1 MANLDLATL
10 SVLITADASPAE
22 KIFKDVGETSS
33 QQAQKVKNDW
43 KETGEA
49 LTSLGKTLSLSISAP
64 LTAAGVASVK
74 LASDLTE
81 TLGKT
86 EIVFGNLSDT
96 VIAWSETS
104 VESMGLAQETALNM
118 ASTYGDLGTAMGLSV
133 DEAAN
138 MSMSLVKLGADMAS
152 FKNISIER
160 ANVALQAIYTG
171 ETESLKAMGIVMT
184 EANLEQFAMAQGCE
198 KTYKSM
204 SQTEK
209 VMLRYK
215 YVMSMTT
222 NAQGDFVRTGDSLAN
237 QSRKLGENIKQ
248 LGAPFGKTL
257 EPSITSAINTING
270 LVSWIN
276 GLDDGVKRVITTVG
290 ETVAAVPVIITAIGG
305 VITVVDKLKAAF
317 VGLMANPVAAWITG
331 ITVAITALV
340 SISSAMSGVSQEID
354 KTTDTYKRF
363 SEAFDEE
370 VKARVDTSELDKLEN
385 REVNVKVDAD
395 TSRAEEK
402 AQFMATAF
410 DDMEGTITVNGDTSK
425 AEEAIG
431 RFKNSVDKDVEIKA
445 VAYVDVND
453 SEWNKTKSE
462 IEDTTHYTY
471 ANIKESPD
479 YETTRQSI
487 IARAKELA
495 GEYTAIGKF
504 VVDDTSQEGLE
515 EYQKLLAEATTATEN
530 CDEIVGNLDAWV
542 ERQAAIKKTAVYTK
556 LLQQSEA
563 ELALYEA
570 GIIDENT
577 YNERMAALAAE
588 AQKASGAIDGITENL
603 KELNAT
609 FNDGI
614 PDIERWGEIYKNNN
628 EITGEATI
636 ANEQY
641 NASLAALMDRNASI
655 TDAQIVYYGLLQE
668 QEAQT
673 KAMTEAQE
681 GYNQQLS
688 DAKQNYEETVA
699 LQEESANYAEDLS
712 EAYSLMGG
720 VFFTTKEASFA
731 LNKTLEEY
739 PALAGELIKQT
750 GASVNELE
758 PYSEVAKKAGENN
771 ETMKA
776 AIDAVAT
783 GMENGLSP
791 TEALIA
797 AMEKYPEVASE
808 LPSILQATWTT
819 TTEDFYA
826 TANELYNAS
835 EEKQKE
841 AHEALKQAETDYQ
854 AEQEQAKTDYLNKL
868 SQIQSDNNTKDKTA
882 IISHLN
888 EMGVIQNE
896 ADADKILNT
905 QSTVD
910 KVVKIVNEGGSD
922 AVNKVDDA
930 LSEMNT
936 HISSSAPEAEAAGKS
951 VGGGMGSGIHSGLD
965 SWLSRIKSKARQI
978 VKEAMNAA
986 RREADIHSP
995 SRKTRDLIGKPF
1007 AQGIEE
1013 GIEDYTPN
1021 LLRSTRNSMNA
1032 IITAGTGTV
1041 NSNYKLQPANTTN
1054 VAHTTINQ
1062 TNNFTSRTLSPY
1074 EQQTQIKRLNKDLA
1088 GVFA

>member
-22 KIFKDVGETSS
+22 KVFKDVGETSS
-33 QQAQKVKNDW
+33 QQAQRIKNDW

-49 LTSLGKTLSLSISAP
+49 LTSLGKTLSISISAP

-118 ASTYGDLGTAMGLSV
+118 ASTYGDLGTSMGLSAN
-133 DEAAN
+133 EAAN

-204 SQTEK
+204 TQTEK

-248 LGAPFGKTL
+248 LGASFGKTL
-257 EPSITSAINTING
+257 EPSISSAISTING

-370 VKARVDTSELDKLEN
+370 VKARVDTSELDKLDN
-385 REVNVKVDAD
+385 REVNIKVNAD

-425 AEEAIG
+425 AEEAI
-431 RFKNSVDKDVEIKA
+431 RRIDKDVEIKA

-462 IEDTTHYTY
+462 IENTTHYTY

-487 IARAKELA
+487 IARAEELA

-515 EYQKLLAEATTATEN
+515 EYQQLLAEATTATEN
-530 CDEIVGNLDAWV
+530 FDEIVGNLDAWAD
-542 ERQAAIKKTAVYTK
+542 RQAAIQKTTIYTQ

-570 GIIDENT
+570 GMIDENT
-577 YNERMAALAAE
+577 YNERTATLAEEAKKAAE
-588 AQKASGAIDGITENL
+588 AIDANTENL
-603 KELNAT
+603 KELHAT

-614 PDIERWGEIYKNNN
+614 PDIERWGEIYKNNIA
-628 EITGEATI
+628 ITGEAIITD
-636 ANEQY
+636 EQY
-641 NASLAALMDRNASI
+641 NASLAALMKGYATT

-668 QEAQT
+668 QKAQT

-699 LQEESANYAEDLS
+699 LQEESANYAGELS
-712 EAYSLMGG
+712 EAYSLIGG
-720 VFFTTKEASFA
+720 VFYSTADASFA
-731 LNKTLEEY
+731 LNRTLEKY

-750 GASVNELE
+750 GASINELE

-776 AIDAVAT
+776 AIDEVTT

-797 AMEKYPEVASE
+797 AMEKFPEVASE
-808 LPSILQATWTT
+808 LPSVLQASWTT

-835 EEKQKE
+835 EDKQKE
-841 AHEALKQAETDYQ
+841 AHEAMKQAETDYQ
-854 AEQEQAKTDYLNKL
+854 AEQEQAKTDYLNRL
-868 SQIQSDNNTKDKTA
+868 SQIQSDNNTKDKTV
-882 IISHLN
+882 IMSHLN
-888 EMGVIQNE
+888 DMGVIQNA
-896 ADADKILNT
+896 ADADRILNT

-922 AVNKVDDA
+922 AVDKVNDA

-936 HISSSAPEAEAAGKS
+936 HISSNAPEAEAAGKS

-1054 VAHTTINQ
+1054 VAHTTTINQ

>member
-10 SVLITADASPAE
+10 SVLIKADGNQAKQEMAS
-22 KIFKDVGETSS
+22 VGEASKREANKVESS
-33 QQAQKVKNDW
+33 W
-43 KETGEA
+43 KETGKA

-64 LTAAGVASVK
+64 LTTAGVACVK

-81 TLGKT
+81 TLSKT
-86 EIVFGNLSDT
+86 EVVFGNLSDMI
-96 VIAWSETS
+96 IAWSETS

-118 ASTYGDLGTAMGLSV
+118 ASTYGDLGTSMGLSV
-133 DEAAN
+133 KEAAN
-138 MSMSLVKLGADMAS
+138 MSMSLVQLGADMAS

-171 ETESLKAMGIVMT
+171 ETESLKAMGVVMT

-248 LGAPFGKTL
+248 LGASFGKTL
-257 EPSITSAINTING
+257 EPSISSAINTING
-270 LVSWIN
+270 LISWIS
-276 GLDDGVKRVITTVG
+276 GLDDGVKRIIITVG
-290 ETVAAVPVIITAIGG
+290 GIVAAVPVIITAIGG
-305 VITVVDKLKAAF
+305 VITVVDKLKVAF

-331 ITVAITALV
+331 ITVAISALV
-340 SISSAMSGVSQEID
+340 AIGTAMGGVSQEID

-370 VKARVDTSELDKLEN
+370 VKARVDTSELDKLDN

-402 AQFMATAF
+402 AKFMAIAF
-410 DDMEGTITVNGDTSK
+410 DDMEGSITVNGDTSK

-431 RFKNSVDKDVEIKA
+431 RIDKDVEIKA
-445 VAYVDVND
+445 VAYVDVDD

-471 ANIKESPD
+471 ANIKEAPD
-479 YETTRQSI
+479 YETTRQNI
-487 IARAKELA
+487 ISRAKELA

-515 EYQKLLAEATTATEN
+515 EYQQLLAEATTATEN
-530 CDEIVGNLDAWV
+530 FDEIVGNMDAWV
-542 ERQAAIKKTAVYTK
+542 DRQAAIQKTTIYTQ

-570 GIIDENT
+570 GMIDENT
-577 YNERMAALAAE
+577 YNERMAALAEEAKKATDAIDAE
-588 AQKASGAIDGITENL
+588 AEAI
-603 KELNAT
+603 KRSNAT

-614 PDIERWGEIYKNNN
+614 PDVERWGETFKNNN
-628 EITGEATI
+628 GITGEATI
-636 ANEQY
+636 TQEQY
-641 NASLAALMDRNASI
+641 NASLAALMEGTASI
-655 TDAQIVYYGLLQE
+655 TDAQIVYYDLLQE

-688 DAKQNYEETVA
+688 DAKQKYEETVA
-699 LQEESANYAEDLS
+699 LQEESANHAEELS
-712 EAYSLMGG
+712 FAYLLMGG
-720 VFFTTKEASFA
+720 VFNSTTNASVA
-731 LNKTLEEY
+731 LNETLKDY
-739 PALAGELIKQT
+739 PELAGELVEQT
-750 GASVNELE
+750 GASVDKLE
-758 PYSEVAKKAGENN
+758 PYCEAAQKAGENN
-771 ETMKA
+771 EIMKA
-776 AIDAVAT
+776 AIDEVTT

-791 TEALIA
+791 TEALMA

-808 LPSILQATWTT
+808 LPSVLQTTWTT

-826 TANELYNAS
+826 TTEELYNAS
-835 EEKQKE
+835 EDKQKE

-868 SQIQSDNNTKDKTA
+868 SQIQSDYNTEDKTV
-882 IISHLN
+882 IMSHLN
-888 EMGVIQNE
+888 EMGAIQNKE
-896 ADADKILNT
+896 DAERILKT

-910 KVVKIVNEGGSD
+910 EIVRIVNEGGSD
-922 AVNKVDDA
+922 AVDKVDDA
-930 LSEMNT
+930 LGEMNT
-936 HISSSAPEAEAAGKS
+936 HISNNAPEAKAAGKS
-951 VGGGMGSGIHSGLD
+951 VGDGMGNGIHSGLD
-965 SWLSRIKSKARQI
+965 GWLSRIKSKARQI
-978 VKEAMNAA
+978 VKDAMNAA
-986 RREADIHSP
+986 RQEADIHSP

-1041 NSNYKLQPANTTN
+1041 NSNYKLQPASTTN
-1054 VAHTTINQ
+1054 VAHTTTINQ

>member
-22 KIFKDVGETSS
+22 KVFKDVGETSS
-33 QQAQKVKNDW
+33 QQAQRIKNDW

-118 ASTYGDLGTAMGLSV
+118 ASTYGDLGTSMGLSAN
-133 DEAAN
+133 EAAN

-248 LGAPFGKTL
+248 LGASFGKTL
-257 EPSITSAINTING
+257 EPSISSAISTING
-270 LVSWIN
+270 LVSWIS
-276 GLDDGVKRVITTVG
+276 GLDDGVKRTIITVG
-290 ETVAAVPVIITAIGG
+290 EVVAAVPVIITAIGG
-305 VITVVDKLKAAF
+305 IITVVDKLKVAF

-370 VKARVDTSELDKLEN
+370 VKARVDTSELDKLDN
-385 REVNVKVDAD
+385 REVNVKVNAD

-431 RFKNSVDKDVEIKA
+431 RIDKNVEIEA
-445 VAYVDVND
+445 VAYVDVDD
-453 SEWNKTKSE
+453 SEWNQTKSE

-515 EYQKLLAEATTATEN
+515 EYQQLLAEATIATEN
-530 CDEIVGNLDAWV
+530 FDDIVGNMDAWV
-542 ERQAAIKKTAVYTK
+542 DRQAAIQKTTIYTQ

-570 GIIDENT
+570 GMIDENT
-577 YNERMAALAAE
+577 YNERMAALAEE
-588 AQKASGAIDGITENL
+588 AQKASGAIDAEAENL
-603 KELNAT
+603 KGLNAT

-614 PDIERWGEIYKNNN
+614 PDVERWGEIYKNNN

-636 ANEQY
+636 TQEQY
-641 NASLAALMDRNASI
+641 NASLAALMEGNASI

-699 LQEESANYAEDLS
+699 LQEESANYAGDLS

-720 VFFTTKEASFA
+720 VFFNTKEASVA
-731 LNKTLEEY
+731 LNETLEEY
-739 PALAGELIKQT
+739 PALAGELVKQT
-750 GASVNELE
+750 GASVDELE
-758 PYSEVAKKAGENN
+758 PYSEAAKEAGENN

-776 AIDAVAT
+776 AIDEVAT

-791 TEALIA
+791 TESLIA
-797 AMEKYPEVASE
+797 AMEKFPEVASE
-808 LPSILQATWTT
+808 LPSVLQASWTT

-854 AEQEQAKTDYLNKL
+854 ADQEQAKTDYLNRL

-888 EMGVIQNE
+888 DMGVIQNE
-896 ADADKILNT
+896 ADADRILNT

-910 KVVKIVNEGGSD
+910 EVVRIVNEGGSD
-922 AVNKVDDA
+922 AVDKVDDA

-936 HISSSAPEAEAAGKS
+936 NISSNAPEAEAAGKS

-1054 VAHTTINQ
+1054 VAHTTTINQ

>member
-248 LGAPFGKTL
+248 LGASFGKTL
-257 EPSITSAINTING
+257 EPSISSAISTING

-363 SEAFDEE
+363 SEAFNEE
-370 VKARVDTSELDKLEN
+370 IKARVDTSELDKLDN

-425 AEEAIG
+425 AEEAI
-431 RFKNSVDKDVEIKA
+431 RRIDKDVEIKA

-453 SEWNKTKSE
+453 SEWNQTKSE

-515 EYQKLLAEATTATEN
+515 EYQQLLAEATTATEN
-530 CDEIVGNLDAWV
+530 FDEIVGNLDAWV
-542 ERQAAIKKTAVYTK
+542 DRQAAIKKTTVYTK

-577 YNERMAALAAE
+577 YNERMAALAGE
-588 AQKASGAIDGITENL
+588 AQKASGAIDEITENL

-628 EITGEATI
+628 KITGEATI
-636 ANEQY
+636 TNEQY
-641 NASLAALMDRNASI
+641 NASLAALMEGNASI

-673 KAMTEAQE
+673 KAMTEAQA

-688 DAKQNYEETVA
+688 DAKQKYEETVA
-699 LQEESANYAEDLS
+699 LQEESANHAEELSNAYYMMNNSFYATKD
-712 EAYSLMGG
+712 ASL
-720 VFFTTKEASFA
+720 A
-731 LNKTLEEY
+731 LNNTLEEY
-739 PALAGELIKQT
+739 PRLAGELIKQT
-750 GASVNELE
+750 GASVNELN
-758 PYSEVAKKAGENN
+758 PYSEAAKEAGENN

-776 AIDAVAT
+776 AIDEVTT

-808 LPSILQATWTT
+808 LPSILQASWTT
-819 TTEDFYA
+819 TVEDFQA
-826 TANELYNAS
+826 TTNELFNAS

-854 AEQEQAKTDYLNKL
+854 AEQEQAKTDYLNRL
-868 SQIQSDNNTKDKTA
+868 SQIQSDNNTKDKIA
-882 IISHLN
+882 IMSHLN

-922 AVNKVDDA
+922 AVDKVDNA
-930 LSEMNT
+930 LEEMNT
-936 HISSSAPEAEAAGKS
+936 HISSNAPEAEAAGKS

>member
-22 KIFKDVGETSS
+22 KVFKDVGETSS
-33 QQAQKVKNDW
+33 QQAQRIKNDW

-74 LASDLTE
+74 LASNLTE

-118 ASTYGDLGTAMGLSV
+118 ASTYGDLGTSMGLSAN
-133 DEAAN
+133 EAAN

-248 LGAPFGKTL
+248 LGASFGKTL

-305 VITVVDKLKAAF
+305 IITVVDKLKAAF

-370 VKARVDTSELDKLEN
+370 VKARVDTSELDKLDN

-402 AQFMATAF
+402 ARFMATAF

-431 RFKNSVDKDVEIKA
+431 RIDKDVEIKA
-445 VAYVDVND
+445 VAYVDVDD
-453 SEWNKTKSE
+453 SEWNQTKSE

-515 EYQKLLAEATTATEN
+515 EYQQLLAEATIATEN
-530 CDEIVGNLDAWV
+530 FDEIVGNLDAWAD
-542 ERQAAIKKTAVYTK
+542 RQAAIKKTTVYTK

-570 GIIDENT
+570 GMIDENT
-577 YNERMAALAAE
+577 YKERTAALAEE
-588 AQKASGAIDGITENL
+588 AQKAADAVDANTENL

-628 EITGEATI
+628 EITGKATI
-636 ANEQY
+636 TNEQY
-641 NASLAALMDRNASI
+641 NASLAALMDDGTIASI

-688 DAKQNYEETVA
+688 DAKQRYEETVA
-699 LQEESANYAEDLS
+699 LQEESANHAEELS
-712 EAYSLMGG
+712 NAYSLMGG

-731 LNKTLEEY
+731 LNNTLEEY
-739 PALAGELIKQT
+739 PRLAGELIKQT

-758 PYSEVAKKAGENN
+758 PYSEAAKKAGENN

-808 LPSILQATWTT
+808 LPSVLQATWTT

-835 EEKQKE
+835 EEKQRE
-841 AHEALKQAETDYQ
+841 AHEALKQAEADYQ
-854 AEQEQAKTDYLNKL
+854 AEQEQAKTDYLNRL
-868 SQIQSDNNTKDKTA
+868 SQIQSDNNTEQKTV
-882 IISHLN
+882 IMSHLN

-922 AVNKVDDA
+922 AVDKVDDA

>member
-10 SVLITADASPAE
+10 SVLIKADGNQAKQEMAS
-22 KIFKDVGETSS
+22 VGEASKREANKVESS
-33 QQAQKVKNDW
+33 W

-86 EIVFGNLSDT
+86 EIVFGDLSDT

-248 LGAPFGKTL
+248 LGASFGKIL
-257 EPSITSAINTING
+257 EPTITSAINTING

-305 VITVVDKLKAAF
+305 VILVVDKLKAAF

-340 SISSAMSGVSQEID
+340 AIGTTMSDVSQEID

-370 VKARVDTSELDKLEN
+370 VKARVDTSELDKLDN
-385 REVNVKVDAD
+385 REVNIKVSAD

-402 AQFMATAF
+402 AKFMATAF

-425 AEEAIG
+425 AEEAI
-431 RFKNSVDKDVEIKA
+431 RRIDKNVKIDA
-445 VAYVDVND
+445 VAYVDVDDN
-453 SEWNKTKSE
+453 EWNQTKSE
-462 IEDTTHYTY
+462 IEGTTHYTY

-504 VVDDTSQEGLE
+504 VVDDTSQEGLA
-515 EYQKLLAEATTATEN
+515 EYQQLLAEATIATEN
-530 CDEIVGNLDAWV
+530 FDDIVGNLDAWV
-542 ERQAAIKKTAVYTK
+542 DRQAAIKKTTVYTK

-588 AQKASGAIDGITENL
+588 AQKASGAIDAITENL
-603 KELNAT
+603 KELNTT

-636 ANEQY
+636 TNEQY
-641 NASLAALMDRNASI
+641 NASLAALMEGNASI

-688 DAKQNYEETVA
+688 DAKQKYEETVA
-699 LQEESANYAEDLS
+699 LQEESANYAGDLS
-712 EAYSLMGG
+712 KAYLTMQG
-720 VFFTTKEASFA
+720 VFITTAEASDSM
-731 LNKTLEEY
+731 NRTLEAY
-739 PALAGELIKQT
+739 PALAGELVKQT

-776 AIDAVAT
+776 AIDAVTT

-826 TANELYNAS
+826 TAKELYNAS
-835 EEKQKE
+835 EEKQRE
-841 AHEALKQAETDYQ
+841 AHEAMKQAEADYQ
-854 AEQEQAKTDYLNKL
+854 AEQEQAKTDYLNRL
-868 SQIQSDNNTKDKTA
+868 SQIQSDNNAKDKTV
-882 IISHLN
+882 IMSHLN

-922 AVNKVDDA
+922 AVDKVDDA

-1007 AQGIEE
+1007 AQGIED

-1054 VAHTTINQ
+1054 VAHTTTINQ

>member
-10 SVLITADASPAE
+10 SVLIKADGNQAKQEMAS
-22 KIFKDVGETSS
+22 VGEASKREANKVESS
-33 QQAQKVKNDW
+33 W

-86 EIVFGNLSDT
+86 EVVFGDLSDT

-138 MSMSLVKLGADMAS
+138 MSMSLVQLGADMAS

-171 ETESLKAMGIVMT
+171 ETESLKAMGVVMT

-248 LGAPFGKTL
+248 LGASFGKIL
-257 EPSITSAINTING
+257 EPSITNAINTING

-276 GLDDGVKRVITTVG
+276 GLDDGVKRIITTG
-290 ETVAAVPVIITAIGG
+290 AEIVAAVPVIITAIGG
-305 VITVVDKLKAAF
+305 VILVVDKLKAAF

-340 SISSAMSGVSQEID
+340 AIGTTMSDVSQEID

-370 VKARVDTSELDKLEN
+370 VKARVDTSELDKLDN
-385 REVNVKVDAD
+385 REVNIKVSAD

-425 AEEAIG
+425 AEEAI
-431 RFKNSVDKDVEIKA
+431 RRIDKDVEIKA
-445 VAYVDVND
+445 VAYVDVDDN
-453 SEWNKTKSE
+453 EWNQTKSE

-515 EYQKLLAEATTATEN
+515 EYQQLLAEATTATEN
-530 CDEIVGNLDAWV
+530 FDDIVGNMDAWV
-542 ERQAAIKKTAVYTK
+542 DRQAAIKKTTIYTQ

-563 ELALYEA
+563 ELALWEA

-577 YNERMAALAAE
+577 YNERTAALAEEAKKAAE
-588 AQKASGAIDGITENL
+588 AIDAEAEST

-614 PDIERWGEIYKNNN
+614 PDVERWGETFKNNN
-628 EITGEATI
+628 AIMGEATI
-636 ANEQY
+636 TREQY
-641 NASLAALMDRNASI
+641 NASLAALMDDGTIASI

-688 DAKQNYEETVA
+688 DAKQKYEETVA
-699 LQEESANYAEDLS
+699 LQEESANYAGDLS
-712 EAYSLMGG
+712 KAYLTMQG
-720 VFFTTKEASFA
+720 VFITTAEASDSM
-731 LNKTLEEY
+731 NRTLEAY
-739 PALAGELIKQT
+739 PALAGELVKQT

-776 AIDAVAT
+776 AIDAVTT

-826 TANELYNAS
+826 TAKELYNAS
-835 EEKQKE
+835 EEKQRE
-841 AHEALKQAETDYQ
+841 AHEAMKQAETDYQ
-854 AEQEQAKTDYLNKL
+854 AEQEQAKTNYLNRL
-868 SQIQSDNNTKDKTA
+868 SQLQSENNAKDKTV
-882 IISHLN
+882 IMSHLN
-888 EMGVIQNE
+888 EMGVIQNA

-922 AVNKVDDA
+922 AVDKVDDA

>member
-248 LGAPFGKTL
+248 LGASFGKTL
-257 EPSITSAINTING
+257 EPSISSAISTING

-363 SEAFDEE
+363 SEAFNEE
-370 VKARVDTSELDKLEN
+370 IKARVDTSELDKLDN

-425 AEEAIG
+425 AEEAI
-431 RFKNSVDKDVEIKA
+431 RRIDKDVEIKA

-453 SEWNKTKSE
+453 SEWNQTKSE

-515 EYQKLLAEATTATEN
+515 EYQQLLAEATTATEN
-530 CDEIVGNLDAWV
+530 FDEIVGNLDAWV
-542 ERQAAIKKTAVYTK
+542 DRQAAIKKTTVYTK

-577 YNERMAALAAE
+577 YNERMAALAGE
-588 AQKASGAIDGITENL
+588 AQKASGAIDEITENL

-628 EITGEATI
+628 KITGEATI

-641 NASLAALMDRNASI
+641 NASLAALMEGNASI

-673 KAMTEAQE
+673 KAMTEAQA

-688 DAKQNYEETVA
+688 DAKQKYEETVA
-699 LQEESANYAEDLS
+699 LQEESANHAEELSNAYYMMNNSFYATKD
-712 EAYSLMGG
+712 ASL
-720 VFFTTKEASFA
+720 A
-731 LNKTLEEY
+731 LNNTLEEY
-739 PALAGELIKQT
+739 PRLAGELIKQT
-750 GASVNELE
+750 GASVNELN
-758 PYSEVAKKAGENN
+758 PYSEAAKEAGENN

-776 AIDAVAT
+776 AIDEVTT

-808 LPSILQATWTT
+808 LPSILQASWTT
-819 TTEDFYA
+819 TVEDFQA
-826 TANELYNAS
+826 TTNELFNAS

-854 AEQEQAKTDYLNKL
+854 AEQEQAKTDYLNRL
-868 SQIQSDNNTKDKTA
+868 SQIQSDNNTKDTIA
-882 IISHLN
+882 IMSHLN

-922 AVNKVDDA
+922 AVDKVDNA
-930 LSEMNT
+930 LEEMNT
-936 HISSSAPEAEAAGKS
+936 HISSNAPEAEAAGKS

>member
-22 KIFKDVGETSS
+22 KVFKDVGETSS
-33 QQAQKVKNDW
+33 QQAQRIKNDW

-118 ASTYGDLGTAMGLSV
+118 ASTYGDLGTSMGLSAN
-133 DEAAN
+133 EAAN
-138 MSMSLVKLGADMAS
+138 MSMSLVQLGADMAS

-204 SQTEK
+204 TQTEK

-248 LGAPFGKTL
+248 LGASFGKTL
-257 EPSITSAINTING
+257 EPSITSAISTING
-270 LVSWIN
+270 LVSWIS

-340 SISSAMSGVSQEID
+340 SISTAMSGVSQEID

-363 SEAFDEE
+363 SEAFNEE
-370 VKARVDTSELDKLEN
+370 VKARVDTSELDKLDN

-431 RFKNSVDKDVEIKA
+431 RIDKDVEIKA

-515 EYQKLLAEATTATEN
+515 EYQQLLAEATTATEN
-530 CDEIVGNLDAWV
+530 FDEIVGNLDAWV
-542 ERQAAIKKTAVYTK
+542 DRQAAIQKTAIYTQ

-570 GIIDENT
+570 GMIDENT
-577 YNERMAALAAE
+577 YNERMAALADE
-588 AQKASGAIDGITENL
+588 AQKAADAVDANTEAI
-603 KELNAT
+603 KRSNAE

-614 PDIERWGEIYKNNN
+614 PDIERWGETFKNNN
-628 EITGEATI
+628 GTVGEATI
-636 ANEQY
+636 TQEQY
-641 NASLAALMDRNASI
+641 NASLAALIDDGTIASI
-655 TDAQIVYYGLLQE
+655 TDAEIVYYGLLQE

-688 DAKQNYEETVA
+688 DAKQKYEETVA
-699 LQEESANYAEDLS
+699 LQEESANHAEDLS

-835 EEKQKE
+835 EEKQRE

-854 AEQEQAKTDYLNKL
+854 AEQEQAKTDYLNRL
-868 SQIQSDNNTKDKTA
+868 SQIQSDYNTEQKTV
-882 IISHLN
+882 IMSHLN
-888 EMGVIQNE
+888 DMGVIQNE

-922 AVNKVDDA
+922 AVDKVDDA

-1054 VAHTTINQ
+1054 VAHTTTINQ

>member
-10 SVLITADASPAE
+10 SVLITADGNQARQEMAS
-22 KIFKDVGETSS
+22 VGEASS

-160 ANVALQAIYTG
+160 ANVALQAVYTG

-248 LGAPFGKTL
+248 LGASFGKTL

-270 LVSWIN
+270 LVSWIS
-276 GLDDGVKRVITTVG
+276 GLDDEVKRVIITG
-290 ETVAAVPVIITAIGG
+290 AEIVAAVPVIITAIGG

-340 SISSAMSGVSQEID
+340 AIGSAMSGVSQEID

-370 VKARVDTSELDKLEN
+370 VKARVDTSELDKLDN
-385 REVNVKVDAD
+385 REVNVKVSAD

-410 DDMEGTITVNGDTSK
+410 DDMEGTITINGDTSK

-431 RFKNSVDKDVEIKA
+431 RIDKNVEIEA
-445 VAYVDVND
+445 VAYVDVDD
-453 SEWNKTKSE
+453 SEWNQTKSE

-487 IARAKELA
+487 IARAEELA

-515 EYQKLLAEATTATEN
+515 EYQQLLAEATTATEN
-530 CDEIVGNLDAWV
+530 FDDIVGNMDAWV
-542 ERQAAIKKTAVYTK
+542 DRQAAIKKTTIYTQ

-563 ELALYEA
+563 ELALWEA

-577 YNERMAALAAE
+577 YKERTAALAEEAKKAAE
-588 AQKASGAIDGITENL
+588 AIDTEAENL
-603 KELNAT
+603 KGLNAT

-614 PDIERWGEIYKNNN
+614 PDVERWGEIYKNNSG
-628 EITGEATI
+628 TVGEATI
-636 ANEQY
+636 TQEQF
-641 NASLAALMDRNASI
+641 NASLAALMDGYASI
-655 TDAQIVYYGLLQE
+655 SDAQIVYYGLLQE

-673 KAMTEAQE
+673 QAMTEAQE

-739 PALAGELIKQT
+739 PTLAGELIKQT
-750 GASVNELE
+750 GASVDELE

-835 EEKQKE
+835 EEKQRE

-854 AEQEQAKTDYLNKL
+854 AEQEQAKTDYLNRL
-868 SQIQSDNNTKDKTA
+868 SQLQSDYDTEYKTA
-882 IISHLN
+882 MMSNLN
-888 EMGVIQNE
+888 DMGVIQNE
-896 ADADKILNT
+896 ADADRILNT

-922 AVNKVDDA
+922 AVDKVDDA

>member
-22 KIFKDVGETSS
+22 KVFKDVGETSS
-33 QQAQKVKNDW
+33 QQAQRIKNDW

-118 ASTYGDLGTAMGLSV
+118 ASTYGDLGTSMGLSAN
-133 DEAAN
+133 EAAN

-248 LGAPFGKTL
+248 LGASFGKTL
-257 EPSITSAINTING
+257 EPSITSAISTING
-270 LVSWIN
+270 LVSWIS

-340 SISSAMSGVSQEID
+340 AISSAMSGVSQEID

-370 VKARVDTSELDKLEN
+370 VKARVDTSELDKLDN

-431 RFKNSVDKDVEIKA
+431 RIDKDVEIKA

-515 EYQKLLAEATTATEN
+515 EYQQLLAEATTATEN
-530 CDEIVGNLDAWV
+530 FDEIVGNLDAWV
-542 ERQAAIKKTAVYTK
+542 DRQAAIQKTAIYTQ

-570 GIIDENT
+570 GMIDENT
-577 YNERMAALAAE
+577 YNERMAALADE
-588 AQKASGAIDGITENL
+588 AQKAADAVDANTEAI
-603 KELNAT
+603 KRSNAE

-614 PDIERWGEIYKNNN
+614 PDIERWGETFKNNN
-628 EITGEATI
+628 GTVGEATI
-636 ANEQY
+636 TQEQY
-641 NASLAALMDRNASI
+641 NASLAALIDDGTIASI
-655 TDAQIVYYGLLQE
+655 TDAEIVYYGLLQE

-688 DAKQNYEETVA
+688 DAKQKYEETVA
-699 LQEESANYAEDLS
+699 LQEESANHAEDLS

-835 EEKQKE
+835 EEKQRE

-854 AEQEQAKTDYLNKL
+854 AEQEQAKTDYLNRL
-868 SQIQSDNNTKDKTA
+868 SQIQSDYNTEQKTV
-882 IISHLN
+882 IMSHLN
-888 EMGVIQNE
+888 DMGVIQNE

-922 AVNKVDDA
+922 AVDKVDDA

-1054 VAHTTINQ
+1054 VAHTTTINQ

>member
-248 LGAPFGKTL
+248 LGASFGKTL
-257 EPSITSAINTING
+257 EPSISSAISTING

-363 SEAFDEE
+363 SETFNEE
-370 VKARVDTSELDKLEN
+370 IKARVDTSELDKLDN

-425 AEEAIG
+425 AEEAI
-431 RFKNSVDKDVEIKA
+431 RRIDKDVEIKA

-453 SEWNKTKSE
+453 SEWNQTKSE

-515 EYQKLLAEATTATEN
+515 EYQQLLAEATTATEN
-530 CDEIVGNLDAWV
+530 FDEIVGNLDAWV
-542 ERQAAIKKTAVYTK
+542 DRQAAIKKTTVYTK

-577 YNERMAALAAE
+577 YNERMAALAGE
-588 AQKASGAIDGITENL
+588 AQKASGAIDEITENL

-628 EITGEATI
+628 KITGEATI

-641 NASLAALMDRNASI
+641 NASLAALMEGNASI

-673 KAMTEAQE
+673 KAMTEAQA

-688 DAKQNYEETVA
+688 DAKQKYEETVA
-699 LQEESANYAEDLS
+699 LQEESANHAEELSNAYYMMNNSFYATKD
-712 EAYSLMGG
+712 ASL
-720 VFFTTKEASFA
+720 A
-731 LNKTLEEY
+731 LNNTLEEY
-739 PALAGELIKQT
+739 PRLAGELIKQT
-750 GASVNELE
+750 GASVNELN
-758 PYSEVAKKAGENN
+758 PYSEAAKEAGENN

-776 AIDAVAT
+776 AIDEVTT

-808 LPSILQATWTT
+808 LPSILQASWTT
-819 TTEDFYA
+819 TVEDFQA
-826 TANELYNAS
+826 TTNELFNAS

-854 AEQEQAKTDYLNKL
+854 AEQEQAKTDYLNRL
-868 SQIQSDNNTKDKTA
+868 SQIQSDNNTKDTIA
-882 IISHLN
+882 IMSHLN

-922 AVNKVDDA
+922 AVDKVDNA
-930 LSEMNT
+930 LEEMNT
-936 HISSSAPEAEAAGKS
+936 HISSNAPEAEAAGKS

>member
-22 KIFKDVGETSS
+22 KVFKDVGETSS

-248 LGAPFGKTL
+248 LGASFGKTL
-257 EPSITSAINTING
+257 EPSISSAISTING

-363 SEAFDEE
+363 SEAFNEE
-370 VKARVDTSELDKLEN
+370 IKARVDTSELDKLDN

-431 RFKNSVDKDVEIKA
+431 RIDKNVEIEA

-453 SEWNKTKSE
+453 SEWNQTKSE
-462 IEDTTHYTY
+462 IEGTTHYTY

-515 EYQKLLAEATTATEN
+515 EYQQLLAEATTATEN
-530 CDEIVGNLDAWV
+530 FDEIVGNLDAWV
-542 ERQAAIKKTAVYTK
+542 DRQAAIKKTTVYTK

-577 YNERMAALAAE
+577 YNERMAALAGE
-588 AQKASGAIDGITENL
+588 AQKASGAIDEITENL

-628 EITGEATI
+628 KITGEATI

-641 NASLAALMDRNASI
+641 NASLAALMEGNASI

-673 KAMTEAQE
+673 KAMTEAQA

-688 DAKQNYEETVA
+688 DAKQKYEETVA
-699 LQEESANYAEDLS
+699 LQEESANHAEELS
-712 EAYSLMGG
+712 NAY
-720 VFFTTKEASFA
+720 TTMMFAFDETGKASA
-731 LNKTLEEY
+731 AMNETLEEY
-739 PALAGELIKQT
+739 PRLAGELIKQT
-750 GASVNELE
+750 GASVNELN
-758 PYSEVAKKAGENN
+758 PYSEAAKEAGENN

-776 AIDAVAT
+776 AIDEVTT

-808 LPSILQATWTT
+808 LPSILQASWTT
-819 TTEDFYA
+819 TTEDFRS
-826 TANELYNAS
+826 TITDLGQMTV
-835 EEKQKE
+835 EKQEE

-854 AEQEQAKTDYLNKL
+854 AEQEQAKTDYLNRL
-868 SQIQSDNNTKDKTA
+868 SQIQSDNNTKDKIA
-882 IISHLN
+882 IMSHLN

-922 AVNKVDDA
+922 AVDKVDDA
-930 LSEMNT
+930 LGEMNT
-936 HISSSAPEAEAAGKS
+936 HISSNAPEAEAAGKS

>member
-10 SVLITADASPAE
+10 SVLITADGNQARQEMAS
-22 KIFKDVGETSS
+22 VGEASS

-118 ASTYGDLGTAMGLSV
+118 ASTYGDLGTSMGLSAN
-133 DEAAN
+133 EAAN

-160 ANVALQAIYTG
+160 ANVALQAVYTG

-248 LGAPFGKTL
+248 LGASFGKTL

-270 LVSWIN
+270 LVSWIS
-276 GLDDGVKRVITTVG
+276 GLDDEVKRVIITG
-290 ETVAAVPVIITAIGG
+290 AEIVAAVPVIITAIGG

-340 SISSAMSGVSQEID
+340 AIGSAMSGVSQEID

-370 VKARVDTSELDKLEN
+370 VKARVDTSELDKLDN
-385 REVNVKVDAD
+385 REVNIKVSAD

-431 RFKNSVDKDVEIKA
+431 RFKSSVDKNVEIEA
-445 VAYVDVND
+445 VAYVDVDD
-453 SEWNKTKSE
+453 SEWNQTKSE

-487 IARAKELA
+487 IARAEELA

-515 EYQKLLAEATTATEN
+515 EYQQLLAEATTATEN
-530 CDEIVGNLDAWV
+530 FDDIVGNMDAWV
-542 ERQAAIKKTAVYTK
+542 DRQAAIKKTTIYTQ

-563 ELALYEA
+563 ELALWEA

-577 YNERMAALAAE
+577 YKERTAALAEEAKKAAE
-588 AQKASGAIDGITENL
+588 AIDTEAENL
-603 KELNAT
+603 KGLNAT

-614 PDIERWGEIYKNNN
+614 PDVERWGEIYKNNSG
-628 EITGEATI
+628 TVGEATI
-636 ANEQY
+636 TQEQF
-641 NASLAALMDRNASI
+641 NASLAALMDGYASI
-655 TDAQIVYYGLLQE
+655 SDAQIVYYGLLQE

-673 KAMTEAQE
+673 QAMTEAQE

-739 PALAGELIKQT
+739 PTLAGELIKQT
-750 GASVNELE
+750 GASVDELE

-835 EEKQKE
+835 EEKQRE

-854 AEQEQAKTDYLNKL
+854 AEQEQAKTDYLNRL
-868 SQIQSDNNTKDKTA
+868 SQLQSDYDTEYKTA
-882 IISHLN
+882 MMSNLN
-888 EMGVIQNE
+888 DMGVIQNE
-896 ADADKILNT
+896 ADADRILNT

-922 AVNKVDDA
+922 AVDKVDDA

>member
-33 QQAQKVKNDW
+33 QQAQRIKNDW

-204 SQTEK
+204 TQTEK

-248 LGAPFGKTL
+248 LGASFGKTL

-340 SISSAMSGVSQEID
+340 SISTAMSGVSQEID

-363 SEAFDEE
+363 SEAFNEE
-370 VKARVDTSELDKLEN
+370 VKARVDTSELDKLDN
-385 REVNVKVDAD
+385 REVNVKVSAD

-425 AEEAIG
+425 AEEAI
-431 RFKNSVDKDVEIKA
+431 RRIDKDVEIKA

-515 EYQKLLAEATTATEN
+515 EYQQLLAEATTATEN
-530 CDEIVGNLDAWV
+530 FDEIVGNLDAWV
-542 ERQAAIKKTAVYTK
+542 DRQAAIKKTTVYTK

-577 YNERMAALAAE
+577 YNERMAALAEE
-588 AQKASGAIDGITENL
+588 AQKASGAIDAITENL
-603 KELNAT
+603 KELNTT

-628 EITGEATI
+628 GTVGEATI
-636 ANEQY
+636 TQEQY
-641 NASLAALMDRNASI
+641 NASLAALMDNGTIASI

-688 DAKQNYEETVA
+688 DAKQKYEETVA
-699 LQEESANYAEDLS
+699 LQEESANHAEELSNAYYIMNNSFYATKD
-712 EAYSLMGG
+712 ASL
-720 VFFTTKEASFA
+720 A

-739 PALAGELIKQT
+739 PRLAGELIKQT
-750 GASVNELE
+750 GASVDELY
-758 PYSEVAKKAGENN
+758 PYCEAAKEAGENN

-776 AIDAVAT
+776 AIDEVTT

-791 TEALIA
+791 TEALMA

-819 TTEDFYA
+819 TVEDFQA
-826 TANELYNAS
+826 TTNELFNAS

-854 AEQEQAKTDYLNKL
+854 AEQEQAKTDYLNRL
-868 SQIQSDNNTKDKTA
+868 SQIQSDYNTKDKTV
-882 IISHLN
+882 IMSHLN

-910 KVVKIVNEGGSD
+910 KVVKIVNDGGSD
-922 AVNKVDDA
+922 AVDKVDNA
-930 LSEMNT
+930 LGEMNT

>member
-10 SVLITADASPAE
+10 SVLIKADASPAE
-22 KIFKDVGETSS
+22 KVFKDVGETSS
-33 QQAQKVKNDW
+33 QQAQKVKNNW

-64 LTAAGVASVK
+64 LTAAGVACVK

-86 EIVFGNLSDT
+86 EVVFGDLSDT

-133 DEAAN
+133 DEATN
-138 MSMSLVKLGADMAS
+138 MSMSLVQLGADMAS

-248 LGAPFGKTL
+248 LGASFGKIL
-257 EPSITSAINTING
+257 EPTITSVISTING
-270 LVSWIN
+270 LVSWIS
-276 GLDDGVKRVITTVG
+276 GLDEGVKRIIITVA
-290 ETVAAVPVIITAIGG
+290 EIVAAVPVIITAIGG
-305 VITVVDKLKAAF
+305 VILVVDKLKVAF

-340 SISSAMSGVSQEID
+340 AIGTAMSGVSQEID

-370 VKARVDTSELDKLEN
+370 VKARVDTSELDKLDN
-385 REVNVKVDAD
+385 REVNVKVSAD

-431 RFKNSVDKDVEIKA
+431 RIDKDVEIEA
-445 VAYVDVND
+445 VAYVDVDD
-453 SEWNKTKSE
+453 SEWNQTKSE

-471 ANIKESPD
+471 VNIKEAPD

-487 IARAKELA
+487 ISRATELA

-504 VVDDTSQEGLE
+504 VVDDTAQDGLE
-515 EYQKLLAEATTATEN
+515 EYQQLLAEATIATE
-530 CDEIVGNLDAWV
+530 DFDDIVGNMDAWV
-542 ERQAAIKKTAVYTK
+542 DRQAAIQKTTIYTQ

-563 ELALYEA
+563 ELALFEA

-577 YNERMAALAAE
+577 YRERTNALADEAKKAAE
-588 AQKASGAIDGITENL
+588 AIDAEAESL
-603 KELNAT
+603 KELHAT

-614 PDIERWGEIYKNNN
+614 DDTGRWADINLELHSGTDK
-628 EITGEATI
+628 ATI
-636 ANEQY
+636 SNEQY
-641 NASLAALMDRNASI
+641 NASLKALMEGTATT

-673 KAMTEAQE
+673 QAMTEAQE

-688 DAKQNYEETVA
+688 DAKQKYEETVA
-699 LQEESANYAEDLS
+699 LQEESANHAEELS
-712 EAYSLMGG
+712 DAY
-720 VFFTTKEASFA
+720 TTMMFSFDETGKASA
-731 LNKTLEEY
+731 AMNETLEAY
-739 PALAGELIKQT
+739 PALAGELVEQT
-750 GASVNELE
+750 GASIDKLN
-758 PYSEVAKKAGENN
+758 PYCEAAQKAGENN

-776 AIDAVAT
+776 AIDEVAT

-791 TEALIA
+791 TEALMA
-797 AMEKYPEVASE
+797 AMEKFPEVAGE
-808 LPSILQATWTT
+808 LPSVLQATWTT
-819 TTEDFYA
+819 TTEDFRS
-826 TANELYNAS
+826 TITDLGQMTV
-835 EEKQKE
+835 EKQEE

-868 SQIQSDNNTKDKTA
+868 SQIQSDYNTEDKTA
-882 IISHLN
+882 IMSHLN
-888 EMGVIQNE
+888 EMGVIKNE
-896 ADADKILNT
+896 ADADNILNT

-910 KVVKIVNEGGSD
+910 EIVRIVNEGGSD
-922 AVNKVDDA
+922 AVDKVDDA
-930 LSEMNT
+930 LGEMNT

-965 SWLSRIKSKARQI
+965 GWLSRIKSKARQI
-978 VKEAMNAA
+978 VKDAMNAA
-986 RREADIHSP
+986 RQEADIHSP

>member
-33 QQAQKVKNDW
+33 QQAQRIKNDW

-86 EIVFGNLSDT
+86 EVVFGDLSDT

-138 MSMSLVKLGADMAS
+138 MSMSLVQLGADMAS

-248 LGAPFGKTL
+248 LGASFGKTL
-257 EPSITSAINTING
+257 EPSITSAISTING
-270 LVSWIN
+270 LVSWIS
-276 GLDDGVKRVITTVG
+276 GLDDEVKRVIITVG
-290 ETVAAVPVIITAIGG
+290 EIVAAVPVIITAIGG
-305 VITVVDKLKAAF
+305 IITVVDKLKVAF

-340 SISSAMSGVSQEID
+340 AIGTAMSGVSQEID

-370 VKARVDTSELDKLEN
+370 VKARVDTSELDKLDN
-385 REVNVKVDAD
+385 REVNVKVSAD

-431 RFKNSVDKDVEIKA
+431 RIDKNVEIDA
-445 VAYVDVND
+445 VAYVDVDD
-453 SEWNKTKSE
+453 SEWNQTKSE

-471 ANIKESPD
+471 ANIKEAPD

-487 IARAKELA
+487 ISRATELA

-515 EYQKLLAEATTATEN
+515 EYQQLLAEATIATEN
-530 CDEIVGNLDAWV
+530 FDDIVGNMDAWAD
-542 ERQAAIKKTAVYTK
+542 RQAAIQKTTIYTQ

-577 YNERMAALAAE
+577 YKERMAALADEAKKAADAVDANTEAIKRSNAE
-588 AQKASGAIDGITENL
+588 
-603 KELNAT
+603 

-614 PDIERWGEIYKNNN
+614 PDIERWGETFKNNN

-636 ANEQY
+636 TNEQY
-641 NASLAALMDRNASI
+641 NASLAALMEGNASI

-688 DAKQNYEETVA
+688 DAKQKYEETVA
-699 LQEESANYAEDLS
+699 LQEESANHAEELSNAYYMMNNSFYATKD
-712 EAYSLMGG
+712 ASL
-720 VFFTTKEASFA
+720 A
-731 LNKTLEEY
+731 LNNTLEEY
-739 PALAGELIKQT
+739 PRLAGELIKQT
-750 GASVNELE
+750 GASVNELY
-758 PYSEVAKKAGENN
+758 PYSEAAKEAGENN

-776 AIDAVAT
+776 AIDEVTA

-819 TTEDFYA
+819 TVEDFQA
-826 TANELYNAS
+826 TTNELFNAS

-854 AEQEQAKTDYLNKL
+854 AEQEQAKTDYLNRL
-868 SQIQSDNNTKDKTA
+868 SQIQSDNNTKDKIA

-910 KVVKIVNEGGSD
+910 KVVKIVNDGGSD
-922 AVNKVDDA
+922 AVDKVDNA
-930 LSEMNT
+930 LGEMNT

>member
-1 MANLDLATL
+1 M
-10 SVLITADASPAE
+10 
-22 KIFKDVGETSS
+22 
-33 QQAQKVKNDW
+33 
-43 KETGEA
+43 
-49 LTSLGKTLSLSISAP
+49 
-64 LTAAGVASVK
+64 
-74 LASDLTE
+74 
-81 TLGKT
+81 
-86 EIVFGNLSDT
+86 
-96 VIAWSETS
+96 
-104 VESMGLAQETALNM
+104 
-118 ASTYGDLGTAMGLSV
+118 
-133 DEAAN
+133 
-138 MSMSLVKLGADMAS
+138 
-152 FKNISIER
+152 
-160 ANVALQAIYTG
+160 
-171 ETESLKAMGIVMT
+171 
-184 EANLEQFAMAQGCE
+184 
-198 KTYKSM
+198 
-204 SQTEK
+204 
-209 VMLRYK
+209 
-215 YVMSMTT
+215 
-222 NAQGDFVRTGDSLAN
+222 
-237 QSRKLGENIKQ
+237 
-248 LGAPFGKTL
+248 
-257 EPSITSAINTING
+257 
-270 LVSWIN
+270 
-276 GLDDGVKRVITTVG
+276 
-290 ETVAAVPVIITAIGG
+290 
-305 VITVVDKLKAAF
+305 
-317 VGLMANPVAAWITG
+317 
-331 ITVAITALV
+331 
-340 SISSAMSGVSQEID
+340 
-354 KTTDTYKRF
+354 
-363 SEAFDEE
+363 
-370 VKARVDTSELDKLEN
+370 
-385 REVNVKVDAD
+385 
-395 TSRAEEK
+395 
-402 AQFMATAF
+402 
-410 DDMEGTITVNGDTSK
+410 
-425 AEEAIG
+425 
-431 RFKNSVDKDVEIKA
+431 
-445 VAYVDVND
+445 
-453 SEWNKTKSE
+453 
-462 IEDTTHYTY
+462 
-471 ANIKESPD
+471 
-479 YETTRQSI
+479 
-487 IARAKELA
+487 
-495 GEYTAIGKF
+495 
-504 VVDDTSQEGLE
+504 
-515 EYQKLLAEATTATEN
+515 
-530 CDEIVGNLDAWV
+530 DAWV
-542 ERQAAIKKTAVYTK
+542 DRQAAIKKTTIYTQ

-563 ELALYEA
+563 ELALWEA

-577 YNERMAALAAE
+577 YKERTAALAEEAKKAAE
-588 AQKASGAIDGITENL
+588 AIDTEAENL
-603 KELNAT
+603 KELNTT

-614 PDIERWGEIYKNNN
+614 PDVERWGEIYKNNSG
-628 EITGEATI
+628 TVGEATI
-636 ANEQY
+636 TQEQF
-641 NASLAALMDRNASI
+641 NASLAALMDGYASI
-655 TDAQIVYYGLLQE
+655 SDAQIVYYGLLQE

-673 KAMTEAQE
+673 QAMTEAQE

-739 PALAGELIKQT
+739 PTLAGELIKQT
-750 GASVNELE
+750 GASVDELE

-835 EEKQKE
+835 EEKQRE

-854 AEQEQAKTDYLNKL
+854 AEQEQAKTDYLNRL
-868 SQIQSDNNTKDKTA
+868 SQIQSDYNTEYKTV
-882 IISHLN
+882 IMSHLN
-888 EMGVIQNE
+888 EMGVIKNE
-896 ADADKILNT
+896 ADADNILNT

-910 KVVKIVNEGGSD
+910 KVVKIVNDGGSD
-922 AVNKVDDA
+922 AVDKVDNA
-930 LSEMNT
+930 LGEMNT

>member
-10 SVLITADASPAE
+10 SVLIKADGNQAKQEMAS
-22 KIFKDVGETSS
+22 VGEASKREANKVESS
-33 QQAQKVKNDW
+33 W

-138 MSMSLVKLGADMAS
+138 MSMSLVQLGADMAS

-248 LGAPFGKTL
+248 LGASFGKIL
-257 EPSITSAINTING
+257 EPSITNAINTING

-276 GLDDGVKRVITTVG
+276 GLDDGVKRVITTG
-290 ETVAAVPVIITAIGG
+290 AEIVAAVPVIITAIGG
-305 VITVVDKLKAAF
+305 VILVVDKLKAAF

-340 SISSAMSGVSQEID
+340 AISSTMSDVSQEID

-363 SEAFDEE
+363 SETFDKE
-370 VKARVDTSELDKLEN
+370 VKARVDTSELDKLDN

-402 AQFMATAF
+402 AKFMATAF

-425 AEEAIG
+425 AEEAI
-431 RFKNSVDKDVEIKA
+431 RRIDKNVEIEA
-445 VAYVDVND
+445 VAYVDVDD

-487 IARAKELA
+487 IARAEELA

-504 VVDDTSQEGLE
+504 VVDDTSQEGLA
-515 EYQKLLAEATTATEN
+515 EYQQLLAEATIATEN
-530 CDEIVGNLDAWV
+530 FDDIVGNMDAWV
-542 ERQAAIKKTAVYTK
+542 DRQAAIKKTTIYTQ

-563 ELALYEA
+563 ELVLWEA

-577 YNERMAALAAE
+577 YNERTAALAEEAKKAAE
-588 AQKASGAIDGITENL
+588 AIDAEAENL
-603 KELNAT
+603 KGLNAT

-614 PDIERWGEIYKNNN
+614 PDVERWGETFKNNKAM
-628 EITGEATI
+628 TGEATI
-636 ANEQY
+636 TQEQY
-641 NASLAALMDRNASI
+641 NASLAAFMGGSRDI
-655 TDAQIVYYGLLQE
+655 TNAQIVYYGLLQE

-673 KAMTEAQE
+673 KAMTEAQV

-688 DAKQNYEETVA
+688 DAKQKYEETVA
-699 LQEESANYAEDLS
+699 LQEESANHAEELS
-712 EAYSLMGG
+712 NAYLTMQGVFITAASASDSMNRTLEAYP
-720 VFFTTKEASFA
+720 T
-731 LNKTLEEY
+731 
-739 PALAGELIKQT
+739 LAGELIKQT

-758 PYSEVAKKAGENN
+758 PYCEAAKKAGENN

-776 AIDAVAT
+776 AIDEVAT
-783 GMENGLSP
+783 GMENGLSH

-797 AMEKYPEVASE
+797 AMEKFPEVASE
-808 LPSILQATWTT
+808 LPSVLQATWTT
-819 TTEDFYA
+819 TVEDFYA
-826 TANELYNAS
+826 TAKELYNAS
-835 EEKQKE
+835 EDKQKE
-841 AHEALKQAETDYQ
+841 AHEAMKQAETDYQ
-854 AEQEQAKTDYLNKL
+854 AEQEQAKTDYLNRL
-868 SQIQSDNNTKDKTA
+868 SQLQSENNTKDKTA

-888 EMGVIQNE
+888 DMGVIQNE
-896 ADADKILNT
+896 ADAEKILNT

-910 KVVKIVNEGGSD
+910 EIVKIVNEGGSD
-922 AVNKVDDA
+922 AVDKVDDA

-936 HISSSAPEAEAAGKS
+936 HISSNAPEAEAAGKS

-965 SWLSRIKSKARQI
+965 SWLSRIKAKARQI

-1054 VAHTTINQ
+1054 VAHTTTINQ

>member
-86 EIVFGNLSDT
+86 EVVFGNLSDT

-160 ANVALQAIYTG
+160 ANVALQAVYTG

-248 LGAPFGKTL
+248 LGASFGKTL
-257 EPSITSAINTING
+257 EPSITSAISTING
-270 LVSWIN
+270 LVSWIS
-276 GLDDGVKRVITTVG
+276 GLDDEVKRVIITG
-290 ETVAAVPVIITAIGG
+290 AEIVAAVPVIITAIGG
-305 VITVVDKLKAAF
+305 IITVVDKLKVAF

-340 SISSAMSGVSQEID
+340 AISSAMSGVSQEID

-370 VKARVDTSELDKLEN
+370 VKARVDTSELDKLDN

-425 AEEAIG
+425 AEEAI
-431 RFKNSVDKDVEIKA
+431 RRIDKDVEIKA

-471 ANIKESPD
+471 ANIKEAPD

-487 IARAKELA
+487 IARAEELA

-515 EYQKLLAEATTATEN
+515 EYQQLLAEATTATEN
-530 CDEIVGNLDAWV
+530 FDEIVGNMDAWV
-542 ERQAAIKKTAVYTK
+542 DRQAAIKKTTIYTQ

-563 ELALYEA
+563 ELALWEA

-577 YNERMAALAAE
+577 YNERMAALAEE
-588 AQKASGAIDGITENL
+588 AQKAADAVDANTEAIKRG
-603 KELNAT
+603 NAE

-636 ANEQY
+636 TQEQY
-641 NASLAALMDRNASI
+641 NASLAALMDDGTIASI

-673 KAMTEAQE
+673 QAMTEAQE

-688 DAKQNYEETVA
+688 DAKQKYEETVA

-712 EAYSLMGG
+712 EAYYMMNNSFYATKDASLAMN
-720 VFFTTKEASFA
+720 E
-731 LNKTLEEY
+731 TLKAY

-758 PYSEVAKKAGENN
+758 PYSEAAKVAGENN

-776 AIDAVAT
+776 AIDEVST
-783 GMENGLSP
+783 GMENGLSH

-797 AMEKYPEVASE
+797 AMEKFPEVASE

-819 TTEDFYA
+819 TVEDFQA
-826 TANELYNAS
+826 TTNELFNAS

-868 SQIQSDNNTKDKTA
+868 SQIQSDYNTEDKTV
-882 IISHLN
+882 IMSHLN

-922 AVNKVDDA
+922 AVDKVDDA

-936 HISSSAPEAEAAGKS
+936 HISSNAPEAEAAGKS

-1054 VAHTTINQ
+1054 VAHTTTINQ

>member
-33 QQAQKVKNDW
+33 QQAQRIKNDW

-64 LTAAGVASVK
+64 LTAAGVACVK
-74 LASDLTE
+74 LASNLTE

-248 LGAPFGKTL
+248 LGASFGKTL

-363 SEAFDEE
+363 SEAFNEE
-370 VKARVDTSELDKLEN
+370 VKARVDTSELDKLDN

-431 RFKNSVDKDVEIKA
+431 RIDKDVEIKA

-453 SEWNKTKSE
+453 SEWNQTKSE

-515 EYQKLLAEATTATEN
+515 EYQQLLAEATTATEN
-530 CDEIVGNLDAWV
+530 FDDIVGNMDAWV
-542 ERQAAIKKTAVYTK
+542 DRQAAIQKTTIYTQ

-570 GIIDENT
+570 GMIDENA
-577 YNERMAALAAE
+577 YKERMAALADE
-588 AQKASGAIDGITENL
+588 AQKASGAIDANTEAI
-603 KELNAT
+603 KRSNAT

-628 EITGEATI
+628 GTVGEATI
-636 ANEQY
+636 TQEQY
-641 NASLAALMDRNASI
+641 NASLAALMDDGTIASI

-688 DAKQNYEETVA
+688 DAKQKYEETVA
-699 LQEESANYAEDLS
+699 LQEESANHAEELSNAYYMMNNSFYATKD
-712 EAYSLMGG
+712 ASL
-720 VFFTTKEASFA
+720 A
-731 LNKTLEEY
+731 LNNTLEEY
-739 PALAGELIKQT
+739 PRLAGELIKQT
-750 GASVNELE
+750 GASVNELY
-758 PYSEVAKKAGENN
+758 PYCEAAKEAGENN

-776 AIDAVAT
+776 AIDEVAT

-819 TTEDFYA
+819 TVEDFQA
-826 TANELYNAS
+826 TTNELFNAS

-854 AEQEQAKTDYLNKL
+854 AEQEQAKTDYLNRL
-868 SQIQSDNNTKDKTA
+868 SQIQSDYNTEQKTV
-882 IISHLN
+882 IMSHLN
-888 EMGVIQNE
+888 DMGVIQNE

-922 AVNKVDDA
+922 AVDKVDDA

>member
-10 SVLITADASPAE
+10 SVLIKADASPAE
-22 KIFKDVGETSS
+22 KVFKDVGETSS
-33 QQAQKVKNDW
+33 QQAQKVKNNW

-64 LTAAGVASVK
+64 LTAAGVACVK

-86 EIVFGNLSDT
+86 EVVFGDLSDT

-133 DEAAN
+133 NEATN
-138 MSMSLVKLGADMAS
+138 MSMSLVQLGADMAS

-248 LGAPFGKTL
+248 LGASFGKIL
-257 EPSITSAINTING
+257 EPTITSVISTING
-270 LVSWIN
+270 LVSWIS
-276 GLDDGVKRVITTVG
+276 GLDEGVKRIIITVA
-290 ETVAAVPVIITAIGG
+290 EIVAAVPVIITAIGG
-305 VITVVDKLKAAF
+305 VILVVDKLKVAF

-340 SISSAMSGVSQEID
+340 AIGTAMSGVSQEID

-370 VKARVDTSELDKLEN
+370 VKARVDTSELDKLDN

-431 RFKNSVDKDVEIKA
+431 RIDKDVEIDA
-445 VAYVDVND
+445 VAYVDVDD
-453 SEWNKTKSE
+453 SEWNQTKSE

-471 ANIKESPD
+471 ANIKEAPD

-487 IARAKELA
+487 ISRATELA

-515 EYQKLLAEATTATEN
+515 EYQQLLAEATIATEN
-530 CDEIVGNLDAWV
+530 FDDIVGNMDAWAD
-542 ERQAAIKKTAVYTK
+542 RQAAIQKTTIYTQ

-570 GIIDENT
+570 GMIDENT
-577 YNERMAALAAE
+577 YNERMAALAGE
-588 AQKASGAIDGITENL
+588 AQKAADAVDANTEAIKRG
-603 KELNAT
+603 NAE

-636 ANEQY
+636 SNEQY
-641 NASLAALMDRNASI
+641 NASLKALMEGTATA

-688 DAKQNYEETVA
+688 DAKQKYEETVA
-699 LQEESANYAEDLS
+699 LQEESANHAEELS
-712 EAYSLMGG
+712 NAY
-720 VFFTTKEASFA
+720 TTMMFAFDETGKASA
-731 LNKTLEEY
+731 AMNETLEAY
-739 PALAGELIKQT
+739 PALAGELVEQT
-750 GASVNELE
+750 GASVDKLN
-758 PYSEVAKKAGENN
+758 PYCEAAQKAGENN

-776 AIDAVAT
+776 AIDEVAT

-791 TEALIA
+791 TEALMA
-797 AMEKYPEVASE
+797 AMEKFPEVAGE
-808 LPSILQATWTT
+808 LPSVLQTTWTT
-819 TTEDFYA
+819 TTEDFRS
-826 TANELYNAS
+826 TITDLGQMTV
-835 EEKQKE
+835 EKQEE

-854 AEQEQAKTDYLNKL
+854 AEQEQAKTDYLNKM
-868 SQIQSDNNTKDKTA
+868 SQIQSDYNTEEKTA
-882 IISHLN
+882 IMSQLN
-888 EMGVIQNE
+888 DMGVIKNE
-896 ADADKILNT
+896 ADADNILNT

-910 KVVKIVNEGGSD
+910 EIVRIVNEGGSD
-922 AVNKVDDA
+922 AVDKVDDA
-930 LSEMNT
+930 LGEMNT

-965 SWLSRIKSKARQI
+965 GWLSRIKSKARQI
-978 VKEAMNAA
+978 VKDAMNAA
-986 RREADIHSP
+986 RQEADIHSP

>member
-10 SVLITADASPAE
+10 SVLITADGNQARQEMAS
-22 KIFKDVGETSS
+22 VGEASS

-171 ETESLKAMGIVMT
+171 ETESLKAMGVVMT

-248 LGAPFGKTL
+248 LGASFGKTL

-363 SEAFDEE
+363 TEAFDEE
-370 VKARVDTSELDKLEN
+370 VKARVDTSELDKLDN
-385 REVNVKVDAD
+385 REVNIKVSAD

-425 AEEAIG
+425 AEEAI
-431 RFKNSVDKDVEIKA
+431 RRIDKDVEIKA

-471 ANIKESPD
+471 ANIKEAPD

-487 IARAKELA
+487 IARAEELA

-515 EYQKLLAEATTATEN
+515 EYQQLLAEATTATEN
-530 CDEIVGNLDAWV
+530 FDDIVGNMDAWV
-542 ERQAAIKKTAVYTK
+542 DRQAAIKKTTIYTQ

-563 ELALYEA
+563 ELALWEA

-577 YNERMAALAAE
+577 YNERTAVLAEEAKKAAE
-588 AQKASGAIDGITENL
+588 AIDTEAENL
-603 KELNAT
+603 KGLNAT

-614 PDIERWGEIYKNNN
+614 PDTERWGEIYKNN
-628 EITGEATI
+628 IAVMGEATI
-636 ANEQY
+636 TREQF
-641 NASLAALMDRNASI
+641 NASLAALMDGYASI
-655 TDAQIVYYGLLQE
+655 TDAEIVYYGLLQE

-688 DAKQNYEETVA
+688 DAKQKYEETVA
-699 LQEESANYAEDLS
+699 LQEESANHAEELS

-720 VFFTTKEASFA
+720 VFFNTKEASFA

-739 PALAGELIKQT
+739 PALAGELVKQT
-750 GASVNELE
+750 GASINELE

-835 EEKQKE
+835 EEKQRE

-854 AEQEQAKTDYLNKL
+854 AEQEQAKTDYLNRL
-868 SQIQSDNNTKDKTA
+868 SQLQSDYNTEQKTV
-882 IISHLN
+882 IMSHLN
-888 EMGVIQNE
+888 DMGVIQNE
-896 ADADKILNT
+896 ADADNILNT

-922 AVNKVDDA
+922 AVDKVDDA

-936 HISSSAPEAEAAGKS
+936 HISSNAPEAEAAGKS

-1054 VAHTTINQ
+1054 VAHTTTINQ

>member
-10 SVLITADASPAE
+10 SVLITADGNQARQEMAS
-22 KIFKDVGETSS
+22 VGEASS

-152 FKNISIER
+152 FKNISLER

-171 ETESLKAMGIVMT
+171 ETESLKAMGVVMT

-248 LGAPFGKTL
+248 LGASFGKTL

-340 SISSAMSGVSQEID
+340 SIGSAMSGVSQEID
-354 KTTDTYKRF
+354 KTTDTYKRC
-363 SEAFDEE
+363 SEAFDEK
-370 VKARVDTSELDKLEN
+370 VKARVDTSELDKLDN

-431 RFKNSVDKDVEIKA
+431 RFKNSVDKNVEIKA
-445 VAYVDVND
+445 VAYVDVDD
-453 SEWNKTKSE
+453 SEWNQTKSE

-515 EYQKLLAEATTATEN
+515 EYQQLLAEATTATEN
-530 CDEIVGNLDAWV
+530 FDDIVGNMDAWV
-542 ERQAAIKKTAVYTK
+542 DRQAAIKKTTIYTQ

-563 ELALYEA
+563 ELALWEA

-577 YNERMAALAAE
+577 YNERTAVLAEEAKKAAE
-588 AQKASGAIDGITENL
+588 AIDTESESL
-603 KELNAT
+603 KGLNAT

-614 PDIERWGEIYKNNN
+614 PDTERWGETYKN
-628 EITGEATI
+628 IMGEATI
-636 ANEQY
+636 TREQY
-641 NASLAALMDRNASI
+641 NASLAALMDDGIMASI

-688 DAKQNYEETVA
+688 DAKQKYEETVA

-720 VFFTTKEASFA
+720 VFFNTKEASYA
-731 LNKTLEEY
+731 LNKTLEKY
-739 PALAGELIKQT
+739 PALAGELVKQT
-750 GASVNELE
+750 GASINELE

-776 AIDAVAT
+776 AIDAVTT

-835 EEKQKE
+835 EEKQRE

-854 AEQEQAKTDYLNKL
+854 AEQEQAKTDYLNRL
-868 SQIQSDNNTKDKTA
+868 SQLQSDSNTKEKTV
-882 IISHLN
+882 IMSHLN

-922 AVNKVDDA
+922 AVDKVDDA
-930 LSEMNT
+930 LGEMNT
-936 HISSSAPEAEAAGKS
+936 HISSNAPEAEAAGKS

-1054 VAHTTINQ
+1054 VAHTTTINQ

>member
-22 KIFKDVGETSS
+22 KVFKDVGETSS
-33 QQAQKVKNDW
+33 QQAQRIKNDW

-138 MSMSLVKLGADMAS
+138 MSMSLVQLGADMAS

-248 LGAPFGKTL
+248 LGASFGKTL
-257 EPSITSAINTING
+257 EPSISSAISTING
-270 LVSWIN
+270 LVSWIS
-276 GLDDGVKRVITTVG
+276 GLDDGVKRVIITGG
-290 ETVAAVPVIITAIGG
+290 EIVAAVPVIITAIGG
-305 VITVVDKLKAAF
+305 IITVVDKLKAAF

-370 VKARVDTSELDKLEN
+370 VKARVDTSELDKLDN

-431 RFKNSVDKDVEIKA
+431 RIDKDVKIEA
-445 VAYVDVND
+445 VAYVDVDD
-453 SEWNKTKSE
+453 SEWNQTKSE

-471 ANIKESPD
+471 ANIKEAPD

-487 IARAKELA
+487 ISRAKELA

-515 EYQKLLAEATTATEN
+515 EYQQLLAEATTATEN
-530 CDEIVGNLDAWV
+530 FDDIVGNMDAWAD
-542 ERQAAIKKTAVYTK
+542 RQAAIQKTTIYTQ

-570 GIIDENT
+570 GMIDENT
-577 YNERMAALAAE
+577 YNERMATLAGE
-588 AQKASGAIDGITENL
+588 AQKAAGAVDANTEAI
-603 KELNAT
+603 KRGNAE

-614 PDIERWGEIYKNNN
+614 PDIERWGETFKNNN
-628 EITGEATI
+628 GTVGEATI
-636 ANEQY
+636 TQEQY
-641 NASLAALMDRNASI
+641 NASLAALMDDGTIATI

-673 KAMTEAQE
+673 KAMTEAQK
-681 GYNQQLS
+681 GYNQQLNG
-688 DAKQNYEETVA
+688 AKQEYEETVA

-712 EAYSLMGG
+712 IAYSLMGG
-720 VFFTTKEASFA
+720 SFKSTSDASFA

-739 PALAGELIKQT
+739 PELAGELVKQT
-750 GASVNELE
+750 GASVDELE
-758 PYSEVAKKAGENN
+758 PYSEAALKAGENN

-776 AIDAVAT
+776 AIDEVAT

-791 TEALIA
+791 TESLIA
-797 AMEKYPEVASE
+797 AMEKFPEVASE
-808 LPSILQATWTT
+808 LPSVLQASWTT

-854 AEQEQAKTDYLNKL
+854 AEQEQAKTDYLNKM
-868 SQIQSDNNTKDKTA
+868 SQIQSDYNTKDKTA
-882 IISHLN
+882 IMSRLN
-888 EMGVIQNE
+888 DMGVIQNE
-896 ADADKILNT
+896 ADADRILKT

-910 KVVKIVNEGGSD
+910 EVVRIVNEGGSD
-922 AVNKVDDA
+922 AVDKVDDA
-930 LSEMNT
+930 LGEMNT

-1054 VAHTTINQ
+1054 VAHTTTINQ

>member
-33 QQAQKVKNDW
+33 QQAQRIKNDW

-118 ASTYGDLGTAMGLSV
+118 ASTYGDLGTSMGLSAN
-133 DEAAN
+133 EAAN

-248 LGAPFGKTL
+248 LGASFGKTL

-270 LVSWIN
+270 LVSWIS
-276 GLDDGVKRVITTVG
+276 GLDDGVKRVIITVG

-305 VITVVDKLKAAF
+305 VITVVDKLKVAF

-340 SISSAMSGVSQEID
+340 AISSAMSGVSQEID

-370 VKARVDTSELDKLEN
+370 VKARVDTSELDKLDN

-410 DDMEGTITVNGDTSK
+410 DDMEGTITVNGNTSK
-425 AEEAIG
+425 AEEAI
-431 RFKNSVDKDVEIKA
+431 RRIDKNVEIEA
-445 VAYVDVND
+445 VAYVDVDD
-453 SEWNKTKSE
+453 SEWNQTKSE

-471 ANIKESPD
+471 ANIKEAPD

-487 IARAKELA
+487 ISRAKELA

-515 EYQKLLAEATTATEN
+515 EYQQLLAEATIATEN
-530 CDEIVGNLDAWV
+530 FDDIVGNMDAWAD
-542 ERQAAIKKTAVYTK
+542 RQAAIQKTTIYTQ

-577 YNERMAALAAE
+577 YNERMAVLAGE
-588 AQKASGAIDGITENL
+588 AQKAAEAVDANTEAIKRG
-603 KELNAT
+603 NAE

-614 PDIERWGEIYKNNN
+614 PDIERWGETFKNNN
-628 EITGEATI
+628 GTVGEAAITQ
-636 ANEQY
+636 EQY
-641 NASLAALMDRNASI
+641 NASLAALMEGNASI

-673 KAMTEAQE
+673 QAMTEAQK

-688 DAKQNYEETVA
+688 DAKQKYEETVA
-699 LQEESANYAEDLS
+699 LQGESANHAEELS
-712 EAYSLMGG
+712 EAYLTMQG
-720 VFFTTKEASFA
+720 VFYTSRDASA
-731 LNKTLEEY
+731 AMNKTLEEY
-739 PALAGELIKQT
+739 PKLAGELVKQT
-750 GASVNELE
+750 GASVDELE
-758 PYSEVAKKAGENN
+758 PYSEAALKAGENN

-776 AIDAVAT
+776 AIDEVAT

-791 TEALIA
+791 TESLIA
-797 AMEKYPEVASE
+797 AMEKFPEVASE
-808 LPSILQATWTT
+808 LPSVLQASWTT
-819 TTEDFYA
+819 TVEDFQA
-826 TANELYNAS
+826 TANELFNAS

-854 AEQEQAKTDYLNKL
+854 AEQEQAKTDYLNKM

-922 AVNKVDDA
+922 AVDKVDDA

-978 VKEAMNAA
+978 VKAAMNAA
-986 RREADIHSP
+986 RQEADIHSP

>member
-22 KIFKDVGETSS
+22 KVFKDVGEASS

-248 LGAPFGKTL
+248 LGASFGKTL

-276 GLDDGVKRVITTVG
+276 GLDDGIKRVITAVG

-340 SISSAMSGVSQEID
+340 SISSAMSDVSQEID

-370 VKARVDTSELDKLEN
+370 VKARVDTSELDKLDN
-385 REVNVKVDAD
+385 REVNVKVSAD

-431 RFKNSVDKDVEIKA
+431 RIDKNVEIKA
-445 VAYVDVND
+445 VAYVDVDD

-471 ANIKESPD
+471 ANIKEAPD

-487 IARAKELA
+487 ISRATELA

-515 EYQKLLAEATTATEN
+515 EYQQLLAEATIATEN
-530 CDEIVGNLDAWV
+530 FDDIVGNMDAWV
-542 ERQAAIKKTAVYTK
+542 DRQAAIQKTTIYTQ

-570 GIIDENT
+570 GMIDENT
-577 YNERMAALAAE
+577 YKERMAALAEEAKKAAE
-588 AQKASGAIDGITENL
+588 AIDANTEAIKRG
-603 KELNAT
+603 NAE

-614 PDIERWGEIYKNNN
+614 PDIERWGEIYKNNIA
-628 EITGEATI
+628 ITEEALITD
-636 ANEQY
+636 EQY
-641 NASLAALMDRNASI
+641 NASLAALMKGYASI

-673 KAMTEAQE
+673 KAMTEAQV

-688 DAKQNYEETVA
+688 DAKQKYEETVA
-699 LQEESANYAEDLS
+699 LQEESANHAEELSNAYYMMNNSFYATKD
-712 EAYSLMGG
+712 ASL
-720 VFFTTKEASFA
+720 A
-731 LNKTLEEY
+731 LNNTLEEY
-739 PALAGELIKQT
+739 PKLAEELIKQT
-750 GASVNELE
+750 GASVNELN
-758 PYSEVAKKAGENN
+758 PYCEAAQKAGENN
-771 ETMKA
+771 EIMKA
-776 AIDAVAT
+776 AIDEVAT

-808 LPSILQATWTT
+808 LPSVLQATWTT
-819 TTEDFYA
+819 TVEDFQA
-826 TANELYNAS
+826 TTNELFNAS

-868 SQIQSDNNTKDKTA
+868 SQIQSDYNTKDKTV
-882 IISHLN
+882 IMSHLN
-888 EMGVIQNE
+888 DMGVIQNE

-922 AVNKVDDA
+922 AVDKIDDA
-930 LSEMNT
+930 LSEMNI

-965 SWLSRIKSKARQI
+965 GWLSRIKSKARQI

-1054 VAHTTINQ
+1054 VAHTTTINQ

>member
-10 SVLITADASPAE
+10 SILITADASPAE

-33 QQAQKVKNDW
+33 QQAQKIKNDW

-64 LTAAGVASVK
+64 LTAAGVACVK
-74 LASDLTE
+74 LSSDLTE

-118 ASTYGDLGTAMGLSV
+118 ASTYGDLGTSMGLSAN
-133 DEAAN
+133 EAAN

-215 YVMSMTT
+215 YVMSITT

-248 LGAPFGKTL
+248 LGASFGKTL

-363 SEAFDEE
+363 SEAFNEE
-370 VKARVDTSELDKLEN
+370 VKARVDTSELDKLDN

-402 AQFMATAF
+402 AKFMATAF

-431 RFKNSVDKDVEIKA
+431 RIDKNIEIEA

-462 IEDTTHYTY
+462 IENTTHYTY

-487 IARAKELA
+487 ISRAEELA

-515 EYQKLLAEATTATEN
+515 EYQQLLAEATIATEN
-530 CDEIVGNLDAWV
+530 FDEIVGNLDAWAD
-542 ERQAAIKKTAVYTK
+542 RQAAIKKTTVYTK

-588 AQKASGAIDGITENL
+588 AQKASGAIDAITENL
-603 KELNAT
+603 KELNTT

-614 PDIERWGEIYKNNN
+614 PDIERWGEIYKNNSGIV
-628 EITGEATI
+628 EEATI
-636 ANEQY
+636 TNEQY
-641 NASLAALMDRNASI
+641 NASLAALMDDGTIASI

-673 KAMTEAQE
+673 KAMTEAQA

-688 DAKQNYEETVA
+688 DAKQKYEETVA
-699 LQEESANYAEDLS
+699 LQEESANYAGELS
-712 EAYSLMGG
+712 EAYLRMGD
-720 VFFTTKEASFA
+720 VFYASA
-731 LNKTLEEY
+731 DASKSMNKTLEDY
-739 PALAGELIKQT
+739 PALARELVEQT
-750 GASVNELE
+750 GASVDKLE

-776 AIDAVAT
+776 AIDEVAT

-791 TEALIA
+791 TEALMA
-797 AMEKYPEVASE
+797 AMEKFPEVASE
-808 LPSILQATWTT
+808 LPSVLQATWTT
-819 TTEDFYA
+819 TTEDFFA
-826 TANELYNAS
+826 TAKELYNAS
-835 EEKQKE
+835 EDKQKE
-841 AHEALKQAETDYQ
+841 AHEAMKQAETDYQ

-868 SQIQSDNNTKDKTA
+868 SQIQSDYNTEQKTA
-882 IISHLN
+882 MMSNLN
-888 EMGVIQNE
+888 DMGVIQNE

-910 KVVKIVNEGGSD
+910 EIVRIVNEGGSD
-922 AVNKVDDA
+922 AVDKVDNA
-930 LSEMNT
+930 LGEMNT

-1054 VAHTTINQ
+1054 VAHTTTINQ

>member
-10 SVLITADASPAE
+10 SVLIKADGNQAKQEMAS
-22 KIFKDVGETSS
+22 VGEAS
-33 QQAQKVKNDW
+33 QREANKVKNSW
-43 KETGEA
+43 KETGKA

-64 LTAAGVASVK
+64 LTTAGVACVK

-86 EIVFGNLSDT
+86 EVVFGNLSDMI
-96 VIAWSETS
+96 IAWSETS

-118 ASTYGDLGTAMGLSV
+118 ASTYGDLGTSMGLSV
-133 DEAAN
+133 KEAAN
-138 MSMSLVKLGADMAS
+138 MSMSLVQLGADMAS

-171 ETESLKAMGIVMT
+171 ETESLKAMGVVMT

-248 LGAPFGKTL
+248 LGASFGKTL
-257 EPSITSAINTING
+257 EPSITSAISTING
-270 LVSWIN
+270 LVSWIS
-276 GLDDGVKRVITTVG
+276 GLDDGVKRVIITVG
-290 ETVAAVPVIITAIGG
+290 EIVAAVPVIITAIGG
-305 VITVVDKLKAAF
+305 VITVVDKLKVAF

-340 SISSAMSGVSQEID
+340 AIGTAMGGVSQEID

-370 VKARVDTSELDKLEN
+370 VKARVDTSELDKLDN
-385 REVNVKVDAD
+385 REINVKVSAD

-431 RFKNSVDKDVEIKA
+431 RIDKNVEIDA
-445 VAYVDVND
+445 VAYVDVDD
-453 SEWNKTKSE
+453 SEWNQTKSE
-462 IEDTTHYTY
+462 IEDTTYYTY
-471 ANIKESPD
+471 ANIKEDKD
-479 YETTRQSI
+479 YETTRKDI
-487 IARAKELA
+487 ITRAKELA

-504 VVDDTSQEGLE
+504 VVDDASQEGLE
-515 EYQKLLAEATTATEN
+515 EYQQLLAEATTATEN
-530 CDEIVGNLDAWV
+530 FDEIVGNMDAWAD
-542 ERQAAIKKTAVYTK
+542 RQAAIQKTTIYTQ

-570 GIIDENT
+570 GMIDENT
-577 YNERMAALAAE
+577 YNERMAALSDE
-588 AQKASGAIDGITENL
+588 AQKAAEAVDANTEAI
-603 KELNAT
+603 KRSNAE

-614 PDIERWGEIYKNNN
+614 SDIERWGETFKNNN

-636 ANEQY
+636 TQEQY
-641 NASLAALMDRNASI
+641 NASLAALMEGNASI

-688 DAKQNYEETVA
+688 DAKQKYEETVA
-699 LQEESANYAEDLS
+699 LQEESANHAEELSYAYL
-712 EAYSLMGG
+712 LMGG
-720 VFFTTKEASFA
+720 VFNSTTDASVA
-731 LNKTLEEY
+731 LNETLKDY
-739 PALAGELIKQT
+739 PELAGELVKQT
-750 GASVNELE
+750 GASVDKLE
-758 PYSEVAKKAGENN
+758 PYCEAAQKAGENN
-771 ETMKA
+771 EIMKA
-776 AIDAVAT
+776 AIDEVAT

-791 TEALIA
+791 TEALMA
-797 AMEKYPEVASE
+797 AMEKFPEVASE
-808 LPSILQATWTT
+808 LPSVLQTTWTT
-819 TTEDFYA
+819 TTEDFYS
-826 TANELYNAS
+826 TTEELYNAS
-835 EEKQKE
+835 EDKQKE
-841 AHEALKQAETDYQ
+841 AHEALKQAEADYQ

-868 SQIQSDNNTKDKTA
+868 SQIQSDYNTEDKTV
-882 IISHLN
+882 IMSHLN
-888 EMGVIQNE
+888 EMGAIQSK
-896 ADADKILNT
+896 ADADRILKT

-910 KVVKIVNEGGSD
+910 EIVRIANEGGSD
-922 AVNKVDDA
+922 AVDKVDNA
-930 LSEMNT
+930 LGEMNT

-951 VGGGMGSGIHSGLD
+951 VGGGMGSGIYGGLD
-965 SWLSRIKSKARQI
+965 GWLSRIKSKARQI
-978 VKEAMNAA
+978 VKDAMNAA
-986 RREADIHSP
+986 RQEADIHSP

-1041 NSNYKLQPANTTN
+1041 NSNYKLQPASTTN

-1088 GVFA
+1088 GVFG

>member
-1 MANLDLATL
+1 
-10 SVLITADASPAE
+10 
-22 KIFKDVGETSS
+22 
-33 QQAQKVKNDW
+33 
-43 KETGEA
+43 
-49 LTSLGKTLSLSISAP
+49 
-64 LTAAGVASVK
+64 
-74 LASDLTE
+74 
-81 TLGKT
+81 
-86 EIVFGNLSDT
+86 
-96 VIAWSETS
+96 
-104 VESMGLAQETALNM
+104 
-118 ASTYGDLGTAMGLSV
+118 
-133 DEAAN
+133 
-138 MSMSLVKLGADMAS
+138 
-152 FKNISIER
+152 
-160 ANVALQAIYTG
+160 
-171 ETESLKAMGIVMT
+171 
-184 EANLEQFAMAQGCE
+184 
-198 KTYKSM
+198 
-204 SQTEK
+204 
-209 VMLRYK
+209 
-215 YVMSMTT
+215 
-222 NAQGDFVRTGDSLAN
+222 
-237 QSRKLGENIKQ
+237 
-248 LGAPFGKTL
+248 
-257 EPSITSAINTING
+257 
-270 LVSWIN
+270 
-276 GLDDGVKRVITTVG
+276 
-290 ETVAAVPVIITAIGG
+290 
-305 VITVVDKLKAAF
+305 
-317 VGLMANPVAAWITG
+317 
-331 ITVAITALV
+331 
-340 SISSAMSGVSQEID
+340 MSGVSQEID

-370 VKARVDTSELDKLEN
+370 VKARVDTSELDKLDN
-385 REVNVKVDAD
+385 REVNVKVSAD

-431 RFKNSVDKDVEIKA
+431 RIDKNVEIEA
-445 VAYVDVND
+445 VAYVDVDD
-453 SEWNKTKSE
+453 SEWNQTKSE

-471 ANIKESPD
+471 ANIKEAPD

-487 IARAKELA
+487 ISRATELA

-515 EYQKLLAEATTATEN
+515 EYQQLLAEATTATEGF
-530 CDEIVGNLDAWV
+530 DDIVGNMDAWAD
-542 ERQAAIKKTAVYTK
+542 RQAAIQKTTIYTQ

-570 GIIDENT
+570 GMIDENT
-577 YNERMAALAAE
+577 YNERMAALAGE
-588 AQKASGAIDGITENL
+588 AQKAADAVDANTEAI
-603 KELNAT
+603 KRSNAE

-614 PDIERWGEIYKNNN
+614 PDIERWGETFKNNN
-628 EITGEATI
+628 GITGEATI
-636 ANEQY
+636 TNEQY
-641 NASLAALMDRNASI
+641 SASLKALMEGTATA

-688 DAKQNYEETVA
+688 DAKQKYEETVA
-699 LQEESANYAEDLS
+699 LQEESANHAEELSNAYYMMNNSFYATKD
-712 EAYSLMGG
+712 ASL
-720 VFFTTKEASFA
+720 A
-731 LNKTLEEY
+731 LNNTLEEY
-739 PALAGELIKQT
+739 PRLAGELIKQT
-750 GASVNELE
+750 GASVDKLN
-758 PYSEVAKKAGENN
+758 PYCEAAKEASENN

-776 AIDAVAT
+776 AIDEVAT

-791 TEALIA
+791 TEALMA

-819 TTEDFYA
+819 TVEDFQA
-826 TANELYNAS
+826 TTNELFNAS

-854 AEQEQAKTDYLNKL
+854 AEQEQAKTDYLNRL
-868 SQIQSDNNTKDKTA
+868 SQIQSDYNTEDKTV
-882 IISHLN
+882 IMSHLN

-910 KVVKIVNEGGSD
+910 KVVKIVNDGGSD
-922 AVNKVDDA
+922 AVDKVDNA
-930 LSEMNT
+930 LGEMNT
-936 HISSSAPEAEAAGKS
+936 HISSNAPEAEAAGKS

-1054 VAHTTINQ
+1054 VAHTTTINQ

>member
-10 SVLITADASPAE
+10 SVLIKADGNQAKQEMAS
-22 KIFKDVGETSS
+22 VGEASKREANKVESS
-33 QQAQKVKNDW
+33 W

-138 MSMSLVKLGADMAS
+138 MSMSLVQLGADMAS

-171 ETESLKAMGIVMT
+171 ETESLKAMGVVMT

-248 LGAPFGKTL
+248 LGASFGKIL
-257 EPSITSAINTING
+257 EPSITNAINTING

-276 GLDDGVKRVITTVG
+276 GLDDGVKRIITTG
-290 ETVAAVPVIITAIGG
+290 AEIVAAVPVIITAIGG
-305 VITVVDKLKAAF
+305 VILVVDKLKAAF

-340 SISSAMSGVSQEID
+340 AIGTTMSDVSQEID

-370 VKARVDTSELDKLEN
+370 VKARVDTSELDKLDN
-385 REVNVKVDAD
+385 REVNIKVSAD

-425 AEEAIG
+425 AEEAI
-431 RFKNSVDKDVEIKA
+431 RRIDKDVEIKA
-445 VAYVDVND
+445 VAYVDVDDN
-453 SEWNKTKSE
+453 EWNQTKSE

-515 EYQKLLAEATTATEN
+515 EYQQLLAEATTATEN
-530 CDEIVGNLDAWV
+530 FDDIVGNMDAWV
-542 ERQAAIKKTAVYTK
+542 DRQAAIKKTTIYTQ

-563 ELALYEA
+563 ELALWEA

-577 YNERMAALAAE
+577 YNERTAALAEEAKKAAE
-588 AQKASGAIDGITENL
+588 AIDAEAEST

-614 PDIERWGEIYKNNN
+614 PDVERWGETFKNNN
-628 EITGEATI
+628 AIMGEATI
-636 ANEQY
+636 TREQY
-641 NASLAALMDRNASI
+641 NASLAALMDDGTIASI

-688 DAKQNYEETVA
+688 DAKQKYEETVA
-699 LQEESANYAEDLS
+699 LQEESANYAGDLS
-712 EAYSLMGG
+712 KAYLTMQG
-720 VFFTTKEASFA
+720 VFITTAEASDSM
-731 LNKTLEEY
+731 NRTLEAY
-739 PALAGELIKQT
+739 PALAGELVKQT

-776 AIDAVAT
+776 AIDAVTT

-826 TANELYNAS
+826 TAKELYNAS
-835 EEKQKE
+835 EEKQRE
-841 AHEALKQAETDYQ
+841 AHEAMKQAETDYQ
-854 AEQEQAKTDYLNKL
+854 AEQEQAKTNYLNRL
-868 SQIQSDNNTKDKTA
+868 SQLQSENNAKDKTV
-882 IISHLN
+882 IMSHLN
-888 EMGVIQNE
+888 EMGVIQNA

-922 AVNKVDDA
+922 AVDKVDDA

-1032 IITAGTGTV
+1032 IITAGTDTV

-1054 VAHTTINQ
+1054 VAHTTTINQ

>member
-33 QQAQKVKNDW
+33 QQAQRIKNDW

-248 LGAPFGKTL
+248 LGASFGKTL
-257 EPSITSAINTING
+257 EPSISSAISTING

-363 SEAFDEE
+363 SEAFNEE
-370 VKARVDTSELDKLEN
+370 IKARVDTSELDKLDN

-425 AEEAIG
+425 AEEAI
-431 RFKNSVDKDVEIKA
+431 RRIDKDVEIKA

-453 SEWNKTKSE
+453 SEWNQTKSE

-515 EYQKLLAEATTATEN
+515 EYQQLLAEATTATEN
-530 CDEIVGNLDAWV
+530 FDEIVGNLDAWV
-542 ERQAAIKKTAVYTK
+542 DRQAAIKKTTVYTK

-577 YNERMAALAAE
+577 YNERMAALAGE
-588 AQKASGAIDGITENL
+588 AQKASGAIDEITENL

-628 EITGEATI
+628 KITGEATI
-636 ANEQY
+636 TNEQY
-641 NASLAALMDRNASI
+641 NASLAALMEGNASI

-673 KAMTEAQE
+673 KAMTEAQA

-688 DAKQNYEETVA
+688 DAKQKYEETVA
-699 LQEESANYAEDLS
+699 LQEESANHAEELSNAYYMMNNSFYATKD
-712 EAYSLMGG
+712 ASL
-720 VFFTTKEASFA
+720 A
-731 LNKTLEEY
+731 LNNTLEEY
-739 PALAGELIKQT
+739 PRLAGELIKQT
-750 GASVNELE
+750 GASVNELN
-758 PYSEVAKKAGENN
+758 PYSEAAKEAGENN

-776 AIDAVAT
+776 AIDEVTT

-808 LPSILQATWTT
+808 LPSILQASWTT
-819 TTEDFYA
+819 TVEDFQA
-826 TANELYNAS
+826 TTNELFNAS

-854 AEQEQAKTDYLNKL
+854 AEQEQAKTDYLNRL
-868 SQIQSDNNTKDKTA
+868 SQIQSDNNTKDKIA
-882 IISHLN
+882 IMSHLN

-922 AVNKVDDA
+922 AVDKVDNA
-930 LSEMNT
+930 LEEMNT
-936 HISSSAPEAEAAGKS
+936 HISSNAPEAEAAGKS

>member
-22 KIFKDVGETSS
+22 KVFKDVGETSS
-33 QQAQKVKNDW
+33 QQAQRIKNDW

-74 LASDLTE
+74 LASNLTE

-118 ASTYGDLGTAMGLSV
+118 ASTYGDLGTSMGLSAN
-133 DEAAN
+133 EAAN

-248 LGAPFGKTL
+248 LGASFGKTL

-305 VITVVDKLKAAF
+305 IITVVDKLKAAF

-370 VKARVDTSELDKLEN
+370 VKARVDTSELDKLDN

-402 AQFMATAF
+402 ARFMATAF

-431 RFKNSVDKDVEIKA
+431 RIDKDVEIKA
-445 VAYVDVND
+445 VAYVDVDD
-453 SEWNKTKSE
+453 SEWNQTKSE

-515 EYQKLLAEATTATEN
+515 EYQQLLAEATIATEN
-530 CDEIVGNLDAWV
+530 FDDIVGNMDAWV
-542 ERQAAIKKTAVYTK
+542 DRQAAIQKTTIYTQ

-570 GIIDENT
+570 GMIDENT
-577 YNERMAALAAE
+577 YKERTAALAEE
-588 AQKASGAIDGITENL
+588 AQKAADAVDANTENL

-628 EITGEATI
+628 EITGKATI
-636 ANEQY
+636 TNEQY
-641 NASLAALMDRNASI
+641 NASLAALMDDGTIASI

-688 DAKQNYEETVA
+688 DAKQRYEETVA
-699 LQEESANYAEDLS
+699 LQEESANHAEELS
-712 EAYSLMGG
+712 NAYSLMGG

-731 LNKTLEEY
+731 LNNTLEEY
-739 PALAGELIKQT
+739 PRLAGELIKQT

-758 PYSEVAKKAGENN
+758 PYSEAAKKAGENN

-808 LPSILQATWTT
+808 LPSVLQATWTT

-835 EEKQKE
+835 EEKQRE
-841 AHEALKQAETDYQ
+841 AHEALKQAEADYQ
-854 AEQEQAKTDYLNKL
+854 AEQEQAKTDYLNRL
-868 SQIQSDNNTKDKTA
+868 SQIQSDNNTEQKTV
-882 IISHLN
+882 IMSHLN

-922 AVNKVDDA
+922 AVDKVDDA